1 MHNTTFIEYFLAFAI
16 GAVILLYM
24 FQSMPQNGKQTRNH
38 KNKKNTNSM
47 YPVILDTCNRGS
59 GPHMPVPYGHPV
71 LQAHPVHRVG
81 PVYNF
86 HQHFNKYNPA
96 LTVQNPTSIPQ
107 PNQTV
112 EDRNG
117 VAYPTGI
124 PQMGW
129 RNYYLANYSEN
140 QINYQ
145 DPFEGTP
152 IRNFLNNM
160 ENVQNIYRE
169 C

>member
-1 MHNTTFIEYFLAFAI
+1 MYDTTLIEYFLAFSI

-24 FQSMPQNGKQTRNH
+24 FQSMPKNVKHIGNY

-47 YPVILDTCNRGS
+47 YPVISDTCNRDI
-59 GPHMPVPYGHPV
+59 GPHMPVH
-71 LQAHPVHRVG
+71 HVG

-96 LTVQNPTSIPQ
+96 LTVQNPSSIPQ
-107 PNQTV
+107 SNQTV
-112 EDRNG
+112 EDHNG

>member
-1 MHNTTFIEYFLAFAI
+1 MHNTTFIEYLLAFSI

-24 FQSMPQNGKQTRNH
+24 FQSLPSTNKQTRNH
-38 KNKKNTNSM
+38 KNKRNTNSM

-59 GPHMPVPYGHPV
+59 GPHMAVPYGN
-71 LQAHPVHRVG
+71 PVHRVG

-96 LTVQNPTSIPQ
+96 LTVQNPASIPQ

-124 PQMGW
+124 PELGW

-140 QINYQ
+140 QVPSQ
-145 DPFEGTP
+145 DPFAGTP

>member
-1 MHNTTFIEYFLAFAI
+1 MHDTTVVEYFLAFSI

-24 FQSMPQNGKQTRNH
+24 FQSMHPTGKYSNNH
-38 KNKKNTNSM
+38 KNKKDTNSM
-47 YPVILDTCNRGS
+47 YPVILDTCNRGP
-59 GPHMPVPYGHPV
+59 GPHM
-71 LQAHPVHRVG
+71 PVHRVG

-96 LTVQNPTSIPQ
+96 LTVQHPSSIPQ
-107 PNQTV
+107 SNQTV

-124 PQMGW
+124 PEMGW

-140 QINYQ
+140 QIKYQ
-145 DPFEGTP
+145 DPFAGTP

>member
-1 MHNTTFIEYFLAFAI
+1 MHDTTVVEYFLAFSI

-24 FQSMPQNGKQTRNH
+24 FQSMPKTGKNSSNH

-47 YPVILDTCNRGS
+47 YPVILDTCNRG
-59 GPHMPVPYGHPV
+59 PV
-71 LQAHPVHRVG
+71 LQTQPVHRVG

-96 LTVQNPTSIPQ
+96 LTVQHPSSIPQ
-107 PNQTV
+107 GNQTV

-124 PQMGW
+124 PEMGW
-129 RNYYLANYSEN
+129 RNFYLANYSEN
-140 QINYQ
+140 QIEYQ
-145 DPFEGTP
+145 DPFAGTQ
-152 IRNFLNNM
+152 IRNFLDNM